1 MLDKKIG
8 NVCSALKRVS
18 GIAIASGVTTSKEKI
33 NATLVEARLMSG
45 DMLNNP
51 DAAALSFSHG
61 SQNSDD
67 KLTTSTGDID
77 LQACWGRVN
86 QRMRKDIGDAAWRH
100 WIKPLRISRLKEG
113 TLTLEV
119 DSTLARERVSSQYA
133 DRLRVISCAEFGN
146 VSPSIRHVEVRLAA
160 GRQLTPSNQPHRLSG
175 QRASTQSAALATSSA
190 ASDDLMAG
198 LDPRYTFANFVVGK
212 PNELAFAVA
221 RRTAE
226 SEKVAFNPLF
236 LYGGV
241 GLGKTHLMHAIAW
254 HIRQQLPSR
263 KVLYLSAEKFMYRFV
278 RALRFRDTMSFKE
291 QFRSVDVL
299 MIDDVQ
305 FISGKDSTQEEFF
318 HTFNALVEDGRQ
330 VIISA
335 DKSPTDLEGMEERLR
350 SRLGWGMVADIH
362 PADYELRLGIL
373 QAKAEQAPVQIADKV
388 LEFMAHRIV
397 SNVRELEGALN
408 RILAHAMLVGREITI
423 ESAAELLAD
432 LLRASS
438 RQVSVDSI
446 QKRVAAH
453 YDVRVS
459 EMFSARRARNIAR
472 PRQVAMYLAKN
483 LTSLSYPDIGR
494 QFGGRDHTT
503 VMHAVKTIESLS
515 KSDVQLAEDV
525 QLLKSI
531 LSG

>member
-1 MLDKKIG
+1 M
-8 NVCSALKRVS
+8 SADHKDIVHS
-18 GIAIASGVTTSKEKI
+18 GSQTTPRE
-33 NATLVEARLMSG
+33 ATQSHTDAPLQDYAP
-45 DMLNNP
+45 DYTPDHAP
-51 DAAALSFSHG
+51 DAADT
-61 SQNSDD
+61 QID
-67 KLTTSTGDID
+67 KV
-77 LQACWGRVN
+77 WGRVTE
-86 QRMRKDIGDAAWRH
+86 RLRRDIGEAAWRN
-100 WIKPLRISRLKEG
+100 WIKPLRVSRLQDG
-113 TLTLEV
+113 TLTLEA
-119 DSTLARERVSSQYA
+119 SSSLARDRVNSQYA
-133 DRLRVISCAEFGN
+133 DRLRVISAAEYEG
-146 VSPSIRHVEVRLAA
+146 VKSVEIKLAA
-160 GRQLTPSNQPHRLSG
+160 PAIIGRKPAPAPTTDVNDASGAASMAGDGRMADDLSG
-175 QRASTQSAALATSSA
+175 
-190 ASDDLMAG
+190 G

-226 SEKVAFNPLF
+226 SERVAFNPLF

-254 HIRQQLPSR
+254 HIRAQSPNR
-263 KVLYLSAEKFMYRFV
+263 KVMYLSAEKFMYRFV

-305 FISGKDSTQEEFF
+305 FISGKESTQDEFF
-318 HTFNALVEDGRQ
+318 HTFNALVEGGRQ
-330 VIISA
+330 VIVSA

-373 QAKAEQAPVQIADKV
+373 QSKAEQAPVEVADKV

-438 RQVSVDSI
+438 RQVSVDAI

-459 EMFSARRARNIAR
+459 EMFSARRSRDIAR

-503 VMHAVKTIESLS
+503 VMHAVKTIEQLS
-515 KSDVQLAEDV
+515 KSDGQFAEDV

-531 LSG
+531 LAG